1 MDIQTKKEGDI
12 MESNIIFF
20 DIDGTLFNEKT
31 YTVPNS
37 AKAALK
43 KAQENGHLIFI
54 NTGRTI
60 IGIDDCV
67 KELNFDGY
75 VCGCGTY
82 IEFKNKE
89 ILHRNLGIDL
99 SKEIVA
105 KLRKYNIDA
114 ILEGKNDIYYDTNIH
129 SKEVIRIKERHIRE
143 GFYKGKTFDD
153 TEINF
158 DKFVIW
164 TNENSDFE
172 SFHNEFKSLF
182 EFIHRGEGFY
192 ELVPLGFSKASGIEY
207 LINYLDIHHENTY
220 AIGDSTNDLSMLKYV
235 KNSIAMGNSTPL
247 LFDLVSFVT
256 KDIEDDGIKYALKH
270 YNII

>member
-1 MDIQTKKEGDI
+1 MKIRMVSKMKP
-12 MESNIIFF
+12 SIIFF

-31 YTVPNS
+31 YIVPGS
-37 AKAALK
+37 AKAALRQ
-43 KAQENGHLIFI
+43 AQENGHLIFI

-75 VCGCGTY
+75 ICGCGTY

-89 ILHRNLGIDL
+89 LLHRDLGVNL
-99 SKEIVA
+99 SKQIA
-105 KLRKYNIDA
+105 DKLRQYNIDA
-114 ILEGKNDIYYDTNIH
+114 ILEGKNDIYYDITIH
-129 SKEVIRIKERHIRE
+129 SKEVLRIKERHIKE

-153 TEINF
+153 PAINF
-158 DKFVIW
+158 DKLVIW

-172 SFHNEFKSLF
+172 KFHEEFKNVF

-192 ELVPLGFSKASGIEY
+192 ELIPVGFSKASGIEY
-207 LINYLDIHHENTY
+207 LEEHLDIPHENTF
-220 AIGDSTNDLSMLKYV
+220 AIGDSTNDLSMLEYV
-235 KNSIAMGNSTPL
+235 KNSIAMGNSHPL

-256 KDIEDDGIKYALKH
+256 KDIEEDGIEYALKH
-270 YNII
+270 HNII